1 MPSAEE
7 QARQLAERLAGDPA
21 FRAEFRRDPVA
32 AARGAGWTGL
42 AETLLA
48 AGGDPL
54 RTLDVRESRSSLA
67 GVAMAAAVESIG
79 LASPDHVGGHRHGS
93 VGARDLLEHRA
104 RARARPERVD
114 PSDYGV
120 AGSGGRPSP
129 ETAALLHNPHVAF
142 DADGV
147 ADLRA
152 GRIDPRI
159 VSVLTGLSRHH
170 RLTISAMSSDHSKA
184 VAGGGS
190 VSNHYYG
197 RAVDIAAIDGV
208 PIGPGNALARRIAEG
223 LMRLSPRIRPT
234 EIGSPWALPGAAYF
248 TDAAHQNHLH
258 IAYDDPIAGGWQ
270 PPHEPAADAP
280 AFVAVDEDDRGEH
293 DDDDGDD
300 GDERAEDDARE
311 DGGSGDTE
319 EEADDDDDE
328 DDDDEDEDE
337 DDDEDDDDEDDDDDD
352 EDEDG
357 EDEDEDGED
366 DEDEDEDEEDED
378 EEDEDEEDEDEDDDG
393 DEDEDDEDDD
403 GDEDEDDDDGDEDD
417 DDDGDQ
423 DDQDQ
428 GDDHEDQGDPD
439 DHDPAPAASRG
450 GWQDPGIEAG
460 PYPGDGVGKA
470 RVAAWMAER
479 ARARGIPPELPVMA
493 SLVESGLSNLSGGD
507 ADSVGFFQMRA
518 GIWNR
523 GAYAGYGD
531 HPELQ
536 LKWFLDQAAAVK
548 RQRLARGLPVDDP
561 RQYGEWIADIERPAA
576 QYRGRYQLRLDEARA
591 LLEHAAEHRGHAAG
605 GGARRADVLRLPI
618 IDPETARRA
627 RDRG

>member
-1 MPSAEE
+1 MSAAEQ

-32 AARGAGWTGL
+32 AARNAGWAGL

-48 AGGDPL
+48 VNGDPL

-79 LASPDHVGGHRHGS
+79 LASPDHIGGHRHAPADS
-93 VGARDLLEHRA
+93 RDVVARRAEA
-104 RARARPERVD
+104 RAAPERVD
-114 PSDYGV
+114 PAEYGM
-120 AGSGGRPSP
+120 AGKGGAPSH
-129 ETAALLHNPHVAF
+129 ETVALLHNPRVAF
-142 DADGV
+142 DADGI

-159 VSVLTGLSRHH
+159 VSVLTELSRRH
-170 RLTISAMSSDHSKA
+170 RLTISAMSSDHSRTA
-184 VAGGGS
+184 ASGS

-208 PIGPGNALARRIAEG
+208 PVGPGSAVARRVAEG

-248 TDAAHQNHLH
+248 SDAAHQNHLH

-270 PPHEPAADAP
+270 PPHEHAAQAP
-280 AFVAVDEDDRGEH
+280 AIVPVDEDDGGER
-293 DDDDGDD
+293 D
-300 GDERAEDDARE
+300 EDDADDVRE

-319 EEADDDDDE
+319 AEADDEEDDDE
-328 DDDDEDEDE
+328 EDDDEEDEDDEDEDEDE
-337 DDDEDDDDEDDDDDD
+337 DDDEDE

-357 EDEDEDGED
+357 EDEDEPDEDEPDEDEGEEDED
-366 DEDEDEDEEDED
+366 DEDED
-378 EEDEDEEDEDEDDDG
+378 DG
-393 DEDEDDEDDD
+393 EPDDEDQDHDD
-403 GDEDEDDDDGDEDD
+403 QEQDDQRE
-417 DDDGDQ
+417 DQ
-423 DDQDQ
+423 DDP
-428 GDDHEDQGDPD
+428 GDHEPPPD
-439 DHDPAPAASRG
+439 APRG

-460 PYPGDGVGKA
+460 PYPGDAAGKE
-470 RVAAWMAER
+470 RVAAWMAR
-479 ARARGIPPELPVMA
+479 LARDRGIPPELPVMA
-493 SLVESGLSNLSGGD
+493 SLVESGLSNLPGGD
-507 ADSVGFFQMRA
+507 ADSVGFFQMRV

-523 GAYAGYGD
+523 GPYAGYRD
-531 HPELQ
+531 RPELQ
-536 LKWFLDQAAAVK
+536 LKWFLDQAEAVK

-591 LLEHAAEHRGHAAG
+591 LLQHALERGGRDRG
-605 GGARRADVLRLPI
+605 GGSRRSDVMRLPV
-618 IDPETARRA
+618 IDPENARRA
-627 RDRG
+627 RGDGS